1 MGNIQHAAPAA
12 RLHQTTRCEAHIGDP
27 SVQETKH
34 RNPISSRP
42 YKPHL
47 HIPCGT
53 PPRSQPLSQIPS
65 LAAYASKNPTAI
77 VAPISPSPP
86 PRSIPYYISNYP
98 NPERRQKL
106 SPGERRKKLLFHTSR
121 KALIFFSPPSPP
133 SSFLIAAARQIAS
146 RTNILVYS
154 RTTFNAGWDILVF
167 LSSKFSVK
175 RRWMSW
181 VESGC
186 CSSVGISGGFRKSG

>member
-1 MGNIQHAAPAA
+1 
-12 RLHQTTRCEAHIGDP
+12 
-27 SVQETKH
+27 
-34 RNPISSRP
+34 
-42 YKPHL
+42 
-47 HIPCGT
+47 
-53 PPRSQPLSQIPS
+53 
-65 LAAYASKNPTAI
+65 
-77 VAPISPSPP
+77 VAPISPNPP
-86 PRSIPYYISNYP
+86 PRSTPHYVSNYP
-98 NPERRQKL
+98 NLGRRQKL
-106 SPGERRKKLLFHTSR
+106 FPGKKRKKKLLFHTSR

-186 CSSVGISGGFRKSG
+186 CSSVGISGVFARVASYRCWGSCQQGMLTDGRSTLGGGTGETRGLTNMRGR